1 MAHVTEQ
8 ESKPPGLKLQIL
20 EAVLIAIVLLLQ
32 YLLWIAEDGVRQT
45 YALRVSIQAQT
56 EENAVLNERNQ
67 ALEADIK
74 DMKNGLAAIEER
86 ARTEMGMI
94 RPDETFYRILE
105 QPLPTPPADSGKPG
119 SPLPKPPVATA
130 KPRTQP
136 ANRPAPPIKQ
146 PAPPIKQPAAKPATP
161 AIKPPANDVIPD

>member
-56 EENAVLNERNQ
+56 EENAILNERNQ

-74 DMKNGLAAIEER
+74 DMKNGLTAIEER

-105 QPLPTPPADSGKPG
+105 QPLPTPLADSGKPG

-130 KPRTQP
+130 KPHGQP
-136 ANRPAPPIKQ
+136 VNRPAAPIKR
-146 PAPPIKQPAAKPATP
+146 PAAKPATP
-161 AIKPPANDVIPD
+161 ALKPPAHDVIPD

>member
-8 ESKPPGLKLQIL
+8 ESKLPGLKLQIL

-105 QPLPTPPADSGKPG
+105 QPLPTPPAESGKPG
-119 SPLPKPPVATA
+119 SPLPKPPVATV
-130 KPRTQP
+130 KPRAQP
-136 ANRPAPPIKQ
+136 ANRPAPPIKR

>member
-74 DMKNGLAAIEER
+74 DMKNGLTAIEER

-105 QPLPTPPADSGKPG
+105 QPLPTPLADSGKPG

-146 PAPPIKQPAAKPATP
+146 PAAKPATP

>member
-8 ESKPPGLKLQIL
+8 ESKLPGLKPQIL

-105 QPLPTPPADSGKPG
+105 QPLPTPPAESGKPG

-130 KPRTQP
+130 KPRAQP
-136 ANRPAPPIKQ
+136 ANRPAPPIKR
-146 PAPPIKQPAAKPATP
+146 PAAKPGTP
-161 AIKPPANDVIPD
+161 ALKPPANDVIPD

>member
-105 QPLPTPPADSGKPG
+105 QPLPTPPAESGKPG

-130 KPRTQP
+130 KPHAQP
-136 ANRPAPPIKQ
+136 TNRPAAPIKR
-146 PAPPIKQPAAKPATP
+146 PAAKPATP
-161 AIKPPANDVIPD
+161 ALKPPANDLIPD

>member
-8 ESKPPGLKLQIL
+8 ELKPPGLKLQIL
-20 EAVLIAIVLLLQ
+20 EAVLITIVLLLQ

-105 QPLPTPPADSGKPG
+105 QPLPAPPAESGKPG

-130 KPRTQP
+130 KPRPQP
-136 ANRPAPPIKQ
+136 ANRPAPPIKR
-146 PAPPIKQPAAKPATP
+146 PAAKPAKP
-161 AIKPPANDVIPD
+161 APKPPANDLVPD

>member
-105 QPLPTPPADSGKPG
+105 QPLPTPTADSGKPG

>member
-56 EENAVLNERNQ
+56 EENAILNERNQ

-74 DMKNGLAAIEER
+74 DMKNGLTAIEER

-105 QPLPTPPADSGKPG
+105 QPLPTPLADSDKPG

-130 KPRTQP
+130 KPHGQP
-136 ANRPAPPIKQ
+136 ANRPAAPIKR
-146 PAPPIKQPAAKPATP
+146 PAAKPATP
-161 AIKPPANDVIPD
+161 TLKPPAHDVIPD